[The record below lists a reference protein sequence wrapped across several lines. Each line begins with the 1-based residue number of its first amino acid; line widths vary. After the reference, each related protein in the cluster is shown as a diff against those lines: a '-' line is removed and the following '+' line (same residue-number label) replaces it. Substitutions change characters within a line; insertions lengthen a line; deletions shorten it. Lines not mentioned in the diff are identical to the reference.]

1 MFITLGMAAEVVVV
15 IQNKD
20 LFVGAVL
27 LALESLSR
35 FAWQPGANT
44 DHAMDINPARDD
56 VAKTENEG

>member
-1 MFITLGMAAEVVVV
+1 
-15 IQNKD
+15 
-20 LFVGAVL
+20 VL